1 VGNGKWGVV
10 FPLSTEAHSASSLS
24 THQNKGDKTMKL
36 RVLGC
41 SGGIGGNLRTTSF
54 LLDRDVL
61 IDAGTGVGELSL
73 AEIVAID
80 HVFVTHSHLDHIA
93 FIPFMVDSVG
103 ALRDRPLTVYAS
115 GETLD
120 ILRQH
125 IFNWKIWPDF
135 SEIPGVRRPYM
146 RYQKL
151 ELGETVVLNGR
162 RITPVPANHV
172 VPAVG
177 YHLDSGKASLVF
189 SGDTT
194 TNDALWEVVN
204 KIENLRY
211 LIIETAFSN
220 SEKELAVLAKHLCPS
235 LLADELAKFKRD
247 AELYITHLKPGE
259 LELTMREIEDCVHGQ
274 RPKMLMNNQEFE
286 F

>member
-1 VGNGKWGVV
+1 
-10 FPLSTEAHSASSLS
+10 
-24 THQNKGDKTMKL
+24 MKL

-61 IDAGTGVGELSL
+61 IDAGTGVGDLSL
-73 AEIVAID
+73 SELCAID

-93 FIPFMVDSVG
+93 CIPFMVDSVG
-103 ALRDRPLTVYAS
+103 LMRDRPLTVYAIE
-115 GETLD
+115 ETLE
-120 ILRQH
+120 ILKQH

-135 SEIPGVRRPYM
+135 SEIPNAQRPYL
-146 RYQKL
+146 RYQPI
-151 ELGETVVLNGR
+151 ELGETVILNGR
-162 RITPVPANHV
+162 KITAIPANHV

-194 TNDALWEVVN
+194 NNDALWKLVN

-211 LIIETAFSN
+211 LVIETAFSN
-220 SEKELAVLAKHLCPS
+220 SEIELAIISKHFCPS
-235 LLADELAKFKRD
+235 MLVEELKKFQRE
-247 AELYITHLKPGE
+247 AEVFITHLKPGE
-259 LELTMREIEDCVHGQ
+259 MELTMQQIESSIYSP
-274 RPKMLMNNQEFE
+274 RPVMLQNNQEFE
-286 F
+286 L

>member
-1 VGNGKWGVV
+1 
-10 FPLSTEAHSASSLS
+10 
-24 THQNKGDKTMKL
+24 MKL

-54 LLDRDVL
+54 LLDHDVL

-73 AEIVAID
+73 TELAAIN

-93 FIPFMVDSVG
+93 CIPFMVDSVG
-103 ALRDRPLTVYAS
+103 HMRDQPLTVYAIA
-115 GETLD
+115 ETLD

-135 SEIPGVRRPYM
+135 SEIPDAKLPYM
-146 RYQKL
+146 RYQAIRV
-151 ELGETVVLNGR
+151 GETVALNGR
-162 RITPVPANHV
+162 RITPLPANHV

-194 TNDALWEVVN
+194 SHDALWQQVN

-220 SEKELAVLAKHLCPS
+220 SERDLAEVSKHLCPS
-235 LLADELAKFKRD
+235 LLAQELLKLKRA
-247 AELYITHLKPGE
+247 AEVFITHLKPGE
-259 LELTMREIEDCVHGQ
+259 LELTMKEIEDCVQGL
-274 RPKMLMNNQEFE
+274 RPKMLLNNQEFE